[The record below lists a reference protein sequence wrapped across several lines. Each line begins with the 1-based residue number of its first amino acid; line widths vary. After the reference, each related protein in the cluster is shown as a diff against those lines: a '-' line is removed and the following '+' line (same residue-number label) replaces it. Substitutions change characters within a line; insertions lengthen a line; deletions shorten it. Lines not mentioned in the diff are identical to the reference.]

1 MPVDKQID
9 STKIGVYFYN
19 GSYRAFHTP
28 ANSSNTY
35 PITIPLWDAVFD
47 DELEFVGSPVTTSL
61 TGYERAN
68 PSGYRARVSLA
79 LNNSSPADSQ
89 KIRQL
94 MERLSNQFN
103 RTVLQSAASSIN
115 ATTIAL
121 SIGVGGSSDPTLTDY
136 YKGLVCVSVADPT
149 SQALVTAYDES
160 NRRITVASTVT
171 PLTSGVSLVARPNL
185 PSVVGVSAD
194 GTDGNIIYCNLVGGT
209 FGIRRELTVGL
220 QNINMELTEIER
232 TELISDKYRIG
243 IE

>member
-28 ANSSNTY
+28 VNSSDTY

-103 RTVLQSAASSIN
+103 RTVLQTTGTSSNTTAIVISHGVQGASD
-115 ATTIAL
+115 A
-121 SIGVGGSSDPTLTDY
+121 DY
-136 YKGLVCVSVADPT
+136 YKGLIAVLVSDPT
-149 SQALVTAYDES
+149 VQALVTAYNKDTQTL
-160 NRRITVASTVT
+160 TVSEPMGTLSAA
-171 PLTSGVSLVARPNL
+171 PILLVARPNL

-209 FGIRRELTVGL
+209 FGIRRELTMGL

-232 TELISDKYRIG
+232 THLISDKYRIG
-243 IE
+243 

>member
-28 ANSSNTY
+28 VNSSNTNL
-35 PITIPLWDAVFD
+35 ITIPLWDAVFD

-61 TGYERAN
+61 TGFERAN
-68 PSGYRARVSLA
+68 PSGYRASISLA

-103 RTVLQSAASSIN
+103 RTVLQSGATGMDTTSIFITN
-115 ATTIAL
+115 
-121 SIGVGGSSDPTLTDY
+121 GVTGANDADY
-136 YKGLVCVSVADPT
+136 YKGLIVVNDDTPAN
-149 SQALVTAYDES
+149 QALVTAYNKDT
-160 NRRITVASTVT
+160 RTLTVSEAIKASS
-171 PLTSGVSLVARPNL
+171 SGSVSLVARPNL
-185 PSVVGVSAD
+185 PSVVGVSASSNVGD
-194 GTDGNIIYCNLVGGT
+194 IIFCNLVGGT
-209 FGIRRELTVGL
+209 FGIRRELTIGL

-232 TELISDKYRIG
+232 TELISDKYRI
-243 IE
+243 E

>member
-28 ANSSNTY
+28 VNSSNTNL
-35 PITIPLWDAVFD
+35 ITIPLWDAVFD

-68 PSGYRARVSLA
+68 PSGYRARVSLT

-103 RTVLQSAASSIN
+103 RTVLQSGATGMDTTSIVITN
-115 ATTIAL
+115 
-121 SIGVGGSSDPTLTDY
+121 GVGGSSDPTLTDY
-136 YKGLVCVSVADPT
+136 YKGLVIVNDDTPAN
-149 SQALVTAYDES
+149 QALVTAYNEATQTL
-160 NRRITVASTVT
+160 TVSE
-171 PLTSGVSLVARPNL
+171 PIKTSSSGNVSLVARPNL

-232 TELISDKYRIG
+232 TRLISDKYRIG
-243 IE
+243 I

>member
-28 ANSSNTY
+28 VNSSNTY

-94 MERLSNQFN
+94 MERLSTQFN
-103 RTVLQSAASSIN
+103 RTVLQTTGTSSNTTAIGISHGVQGASD
-115 ATTIAL
+115 A
-121 SIGVGGSSDPTLTDY
+121 DY
-136 YKGLVCVSVADPT
+136 YKGLIAVLVSDPT
-149 SQALVTAYDES
+149 VQALVTAYNKDTQTL
-160 NRRITVASTVT
+160 TVSEPMGTLSAA
-171 PLTSGVSLVARPNL
+171 PILLVARPNL

-232 TELISDKYRIG
+232 THLISDKYRIG
-243 IE
+243 